1 MVDAD
6 TVVEASSL
14 NYLVGSFVEDKK
26 GLYTCTSSRVYVL
39 ILHLHS
45 NFSHRIVRRDISQ
58 QRQSLLDHYDAR

>member
-26 GLYTCTSSRVYVL
+26 GSYFSDPLCVFSQTLRLETVIGLCGETSL
-39 ILHLHS
+39 S
-45 NFSHRIVRRDISQ
+45 N
-58 QRQSLLDHYDAR
+58 ARASWTTMMQGK